1 MIGVSRI
8 SILLNVL
15 LGVLL
20 VAISSATMA
29 DGSKVPPPK
38 GEQCVEDPTWMR
50 TNHFETILHQR
61 DETVLKG
68 IRTVEHSL
76 KNCIDCHITPNKN
89 GEYARYSNS
98 EEHFCASCHSYAAV
112 AIDCFQCHADRP
124 EAAIREAI
132 KQHQANGTNPHHD
145 MNVSTN
151 DLILKSNL
159 LVKLPLAQSK

>member
-8 SILLNVL
+8 RILLNVL
-15 LGVLL
+15 MGFLL

-76 KNCIDCHITPNKN
+76 KNCIDRMRTK
-89 GEYARYSNS
+89 
-98 EEHFCASCHSYAAV
+98 F
-112 AIDCFQCHADRP
+112 
-124 EAAIREAI
+124 
-132 KQHQANGTNPHHD
+132 
-145 MNVSTN
+145 
-151 DLILKSNL
+151 
-159 LVKLPLAQSK
+159 

>member
-8 SILLNVL
+8 NILKNVL
-15 LGVLL
+15 LGFLL
-20 VAISSATMA
+20 VAISSTVLA

-38 GEQCVEDPTWMR
+38 GEQCVEDPVWMR

-68 IRTVEHSL
+68 IRTTEHSL
-76 KNCIDCHITPNKN
+76 KNCIECHVTANAN

-112 AIDCFQCHADRP
+112 SIDCFQCHADRP

-132 KQHQANGTNPHHD
+132 KQHQANGTNPHDD
-145 MNVSTN
+145 MKVSTN

-159 LVKLPLAQSK
+159 PLAQSK